1 MHNVHLRQSWCKVGL
16 AALLALGTIPAAGL
30 SAVGQAWAAEAEV
43 VPAAVTATAE
53 GPETAIGEAESA
65 ANVAGQTPA
74 DAAPPRDAAP
84 AVVDAADA
92 SVNAVPADA
101 PAQPQKP
108 TLPALTSG
116 WNDLDGQWY
125 YGGADGTPQTGWL
138 YDGGWYY
145 LNPANQG
152 AMARGWTQV
161 DGAWY
166 YLNWSGV
173 METGWQLIDGAWHY
187 LAPNG
192 ERAHGWQWI
201 GGAWYYLYPDTGA
214 MAMGWNQIDGTWY
227 FLNWSGV
234 MQTGWQ
240 NQGGTWYYLFGSGA
254 MATGW
259 QWIGGAWYYL
269 YPDTGAM
276 ATYWTQIDGT
286 WYYLNGSGAM
296 KTGWLNLGGTWYYLA
311 GSGAMQTGWQW
322 IGGAWYYLYPD
333 TGAMATGWLQLG
345 DDWYYLGNSGA
356 MATGSVT
363 IGNEYH
369 QFDGAGVWQG
379 STDLAGMFT
388 AWAQPEWSAT
398 NWLILVDTARCKVA
412 VFWGSQWNWQ
422 LQHLWDCSP
431 GKASTPTV
439 KGRFSVGSRGYY
451 FDSKNARCFYYTQFY
466 GNYLFHSVL
475 YHQTSSPTWIM
486 DGRLGIPL
494 SHGCVRLDVWNAQWI
509 YNNIPSNTRVY
520 VW

>member
-30 SAVGQAWAAEAEV
+30 SAVGQAWAAEADAA
-43 VPAAVTATAE
+43 PAAVTTTTE
-53 GPETAIGEAESA
+53 GPETAVGEAESA
-65 ANVAGQTPA
+65 ANVAEQTPS

-84 AVVDAADA
+84 AVVD
-92 SVNAVPADA
+92 SA
-101 PAQPQKP
+101 PTNTPTLPQKP
-108 TLPALTSG
+108 TLPALTNG
-116 WNDLDGQWY
+116 WNYLDGQWY
-125 YGGADGTPQTGWL
+125 YGRADGTPQTGWL
-138 YDGGWYY
+138 YDGAWYY
-145 LNPANQG
+145 LNPDTG
-152 AMARGWTQV
+152 AMATYWTQV
-161 DGAWY
+161 DGTWY
-166 YLNWSGV
+166 YLGGSGA
-173 METGWQLIDGAWHY
+173 MATGWQHLS
-187 LAPNG
+187 
-192 ERAHGWQWI
+192 
-201 GGAWYYLYPDTGA
+201 GAWYYLY
-214 MAMGWNQIDGTWY
+214 
-227 FLNWSGV
+227 
-234 MQTGWQ
+234 
-240 NQGGTWYYLFGSGA
+240 GSGA

-276 ATYWTQIDGT
+276 ATGWNQIDGTWYFLNWSGSMKTGWLNQGGT

-296 KTGWLNLGGTWYYLA
+296 LTDWR
-311 GSGAMQTGWQW
+311 W
-322 IGGAWYYLYPD
+322 IGNAWYYLYPD

-345 DDWYYLGNSGA
+345 DSWYYLDGSGA
-356 MATGSVT
+356 MVTGSRT

-369 QFDGAGVWQG
+369 QFDSAGVWQG

-412 VFWGSQWNWQ
+412 VFWGSQWNWE
-422 LQHLWDCSP
+422 LQYLWDCAP

-509 YNNIPSNTRVY
+509 YNNIPGNTRVY